1 MFPQVPC
8 DSCPFTRGKPILSM
22 TLLRFSL
29 KIGSPSLITL
39 ATLFLLSLAALLISH
54 AQYGSWYYTIQ
65 HFCTSF
71 SLYFP
76 LYFICSI
83 STFATYKLRL
93 TLPLFSFD
101 ILADRNI
108 CSGFFSFRCQHVLY
122 LPSWSLQV
130 FLVVFSFLRKFSF
143 SLLSF
148 NTFLRAS
155 YMYIVFLPAGGLKG
169 SHGGCFAL

>member
-8 DSCPFTRGKPILSM
+8 DSCSFTRGKPILSM
-22 TLLRFSL
+22 ISL
-29 KIGSPSLITL
+29 EIGSSSLITL
-39 ATLFLLSLAALLISH
+39 ATLFLLSLAALLISLAH
-54 AQYGSWYYTIQ
+54 YGSWYYTIQ

-71 SLYFP
+71 SFYFP

-83 STFATYKLRL
+83 STFPTYKLRL
-93 TLPLFSFD
+93 TLSLFSLD

-108 CSGFFSFRCQHVLY
+108 CSVFFLFRCQRVLN
-122 LPSWSLQV
+122 LPSWSLQG
-130 FLVVFSFLRKFSF
+130 FIWVVSRFLRKFSF

-155 YMYIVFLPAGGLKG
+155 YIVFLPAGGLKG